1 MSLNSLDLIKPF
13 VSTTPGSK
21 ISETSQNL
29 LNEINQIARI
39 ENLPE
44 ALQYLPRGSIKQKNQ
59 VLNYNNTQIKP
70 FIIRNKKE
78 NKPVTKKNGKTQKTQ
93 ETQTNVFL

>member
-1 MSLNSLDLIKPF
+1 MNCVDCNIR
-13 VSTTPGSK
+13 V
-21 ISETSQNL
+21 L
-29 LNEINQIARI
+29 LNEINQI

-78 NKPVTKKNGKTQKTQ
+78 NKSVTKKKGKTQKTQKTQ